1 MRSINLKPTI
11 FQNQKLGEAD
21 PVFTL
26 LFIGLMHLA
35 DDKGHLEDR
44 PKRIRAEVFPYQPDL
59 DIEPMLKWLK
69 FVGLIDRISDNSVNI
84 ISIKTPKEYKN

>member
-1 MRSINLKPTI
+1 MHSINLRPEI
-11 FQNQKLGEAD
+11 FKNKILGEAD
-21 PVFTL
+21 PIFTL
-26 LFIGLMHLA
+26 LYIGLLQLA
-35 DDKGHLEDR
+35 DDNGHLEDR
-44 PKRIRAEVFPYQPDL
+44 PKRIRAEVFPYQHGL